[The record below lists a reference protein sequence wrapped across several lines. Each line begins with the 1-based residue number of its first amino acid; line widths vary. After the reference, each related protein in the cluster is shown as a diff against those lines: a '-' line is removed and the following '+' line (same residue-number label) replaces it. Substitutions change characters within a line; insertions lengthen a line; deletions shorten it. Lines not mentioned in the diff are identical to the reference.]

1 MERLTFTARIE
12 QEASGSQRHFT
23 ARVDSLDLEGEGE
36 SLEEAQ
42 EHLVQ
47 AMRAWIETHDGTET
61 LEQALEAA
69 GFPGVG
75 EDTEL
80 ELEFED
86 SEHNAE

>member
-1 MERLTFTARIE
+1 M
-12 QEASGSQRHFT
+12 T
-23 ARVDSLDLEGEGE
+23 ARVVWQADRHIATVDSLPLEGVGDSVEQ
-36 SLEEAQ
+36 AQ
-42 EHLVQ
+42 DQLIH

-80 ELEFED
+80 ELEFEG
-86 SEHNAE
+86 SEQNAE

>member
-12 QEASGSQRHFT
+12 QEASAFV

-42 EHLVQ
+42 EDLVQ
-47 AMRAWIETHDGTET
+47 VMRAWIETHDGTET

-80 ELEFED
+80 ELEFE
-86 SEHNAE
+86 EPEQHAQ

>member
-1 MERLTFTARIE
+1 M
-12 QEASGSQRHFT
+12 
-23 ARVDSLDLEGEGE
+23 
-36 SLEEAQ
+36 
-42 EHLVQ
+42 VQ
-47 AMRAWIETHDGTET
+47 AMRAWIETHDGIET

-86 SEHNAE
+86 PDHDAE

>member
-1 MERLTFTARIE
+1 
-12 QEASGSQRHFT
+12 
-23 ARVDSLDLEGEGE
+23 
-36 SLEEAQ
+36 
-42 EHLVQ
+42 
-47 AMRAWIETHDGTET
+47 MRAWIETHDGTET